1 MYIAISLIHLFK
13 PLDKKSGGGGR
24 QARKIS
30 VRNISVKMFLKYK
43 LYLNQEDQHCYTV
56 EISISKHP
64 GIIV

>member
-13 PLDKKSGGGGR
+13 PLDKKCGGGG